1 MLISYLVALQ
11 SLLNKSC
18 NKIARAVSTL
28 ISDLY
33 NTLCYHSTGET
44 VPMSVDDPLPKLESK
59 DSVSKPIQKPG
70 HKTYCPVQLEVQEAL
85 SVLGTDRLVLAI
97 HDQSFPSAAD
107 EEVGRG
113 SAYTDGGTKF
123 IHFVRSL
130 GFTGIQF
137 GPQGKTSQG
146 NPSPYDG
153 TLFSKNELS
162 ISLKALAESS
172 EWCGLLDMSTVVDLV
187 AQCPASQPE
196 TKGCFDYKYAWHA
209 QQTALRKAFRKFMS
223 SEHEVPQLWN
233 SFNEWTETQRSL
245 GEDWL
250 FRDAIFEVLTIEYG
264 TDDWRQWSELDQ
276 RLFAPQPGDEVASQ
290 SRLSDLRE
298 QSGDEIRFY
307 FFCQFVVHLQHSSLQ
322 KFAADIGLR
331 LYGDLQIGY
340 SSCDT
345 WSCRHLF
352 LAGYLMGA
360 PPSRTNPDGQPWGFP
375 VLDPRKYYADHT
387 SKKSD
392 LDKTGMKLSAD
403 VTAGNPEDSQPVLG
417 PALSQFKSRIQKML
431 LEFDGIRLDHP
442 HGLVCPWVYDST
454 DANALHAV
462 QSGARLFS
470 SPSRTEHSDLAHFA
484 IAETQQLNPDLQTP
498 RYADNW
504 VVDLREEQVERFSV
518 LIDLVIN
525 VMAKQGSPAS
535 DVVCEV
541 LSTCPYPLK
550 RVMERHSLGRFR
562 VTQKASLTN
571 AADGYRS
578 ENAQPSDWIMVGNHD
593 TKPAWRIVNEWKES
607 GEVEARAKYLA
618 ERLEPNPA
626 LRAEFAANLEDNP
639 NQLCEAMFADLFASP
654 ARNVS
659 IFFPDLLGMSDV
671 YNEPGTVS
679 DTNWSLRVPHDY
691 ESLYHDR
698 LTEGRAISIPR
709 ALAMALRARHPEPSP
724 EISDLMERLHR
735 SKI

>member
-1 MLISYLVALQ
+1 M
-11 SLLNKSC
+11 
-18 NKIARAVSTL
+18 

-33 NTLCYHSTGET
+33 NTLCYHSTGKN
-44 VPMSVDDPLPKLESK
+44 VLMSVNDPLPKK
-59 DSVSKPIQKPG
+59 GSVSKPIQKPG

-162 ISLKALAESS
+162 ISLKALAENS
-172 EWCGLLDMSTVVDLV
+172 EWCGLLDMATVAELV
-187 AQCPASQPE
+187 ARCPASQVE
-196 TKGCFDYKYAWHA
+196 TRGCFDYKYAWQA

-223 SEHEVPQLWN
+223 SDREIPQLWN

-276 RLFAPQPGDEVASQ
+276 RLFAPQPGDEIASQ

-375 VLDPRKYYADHT
+375 VLDPRKYYANAVTD
-387 SKKSD
+387 SSG
-392 LDKTGMKLSAD
+392 TGES
-403 VTAGNPEDSQPVLG
+403 ELG

-454 DANALHAV
+454 NSNALQAV

-484 IAETQQLNPDLQTP
+484 IAEPEQLNPDVQTP

-571 AADGYRS
+571 TADGYRS

-593 TKPAWRIVNEWKES
+593 TKPAWRIVNEWKQS
-607 GEVEARAKYLA
+607 GEIEARAQYLS
-618 ERLEPNPA
+618 ERLEPNTA
-626 LRAEFAANLEDNP
+626 LQSAFAANLVANP

-691 ESLYHDR
+691 ENLYHDR
-698 LTEGRAISIPR
+698 LSVGRAISIPR

-724 EISDLMERLHR
+724 EILDLIERLKH
-735 SKI
+735 SKS

>member
-1 MLISYLVALQ
+1 M
-11 SLLNKSC
+11 N
-18 NKIARAVSTL
+18 
-28 ISDLY
+28 SDLY
-33 NTLCYHSTGET
+33 NTLCYYSVESMLMSVKIPTPVI
-44 VPMSVDDPLPKLESK
+44 VPMPSQQSK
-59 DSVSKPIQKPG
+59 SLASNPEQKPG

-97 HDQSFPSAAD
+97 HDQSFPSASD
-107 EEVGRG
+107 EEIGRG

-162 ISLKALAESS
+162 ISLKALAENS
-172 EWCGLLDMSTVVDLV
+172 EWCGLLDMATVADLV
-187 AQCPASQPE
+187 ADCPASQPD
-196 TKGCFDYKYAWHA
+196 TKGCFDYKYAWQA
-209 QQTALRKAFRKFMS
+209 QQTALRKAFRKFMN
-223 SEHEVPQLWN
+223 SEREVPQLWN
-233 SFNEWTETQRSL
+233 SFNEWTEAQRSL

-264 TDDWRQWSELDQ
+264 TDDWRRWSELDQ
-276 RLFAPQPGDEVASQ
+276 RLFAPQPGEEIASQ
-290 SRLSDLRE
+290 QRISDLRE

-307 FFCQFVVHLQHSSLQ
+307 FFCQFVVHLQHVALQ

-375 VLDPRKYYADHT
+375 VLDPRKYYADAAVG
-387 SKKSD
+387 KDAKVEQAY
-392 LDKTGMKLSAD
+392 AD
-403 VTAGNPEDSQPVLG
+403 GSERELG

-454 DANALHAV
+454 DSNALHAV

-470 SPSRTEHSDLAHFA
+470 SPDLEGHTDLSHFA
-484 IAETQQLNPDLQTP
+484 IAETQQLNADKATP

-504 VVDLREEQVERFSV
+504 VVDLREEQVEQFSV

-571 AADGYRS
+571 KEDGYRS
-578 ENAQPSDWIMVGNHD
+578 ENAHPSDWIMVGNHD
-593 TKPAWRIVNEWKES
+593 TKPAWRIVDEWKQS
-607 GEVEARAKYLA
+607 GEIEARAQYLS
-618 ERLEPNPA
+618 ERLEPNPE
-626 LRAEFAANLEDNP
+626 LRAAFAANLVANP
-639 NQLCEAMFADLFASP
+639 NHLCEAMFADLFASP

-671 YNEPGTVS
+671 YNQPGTVS
-679 DTNWSLRVPHDY
+679 DANWSLRVPHDY
-691 ESLYHDR
+691 EALYHDR
-698 LTEGRAISIPR
+698 IESGLAISLPR
-709 ALAMALRARHPEPSP
+709 ALIMALQARYPEPSVD
-724 EISDLMERLHR
+724 ISALIERLR
-735 SKI
+735 QSRV